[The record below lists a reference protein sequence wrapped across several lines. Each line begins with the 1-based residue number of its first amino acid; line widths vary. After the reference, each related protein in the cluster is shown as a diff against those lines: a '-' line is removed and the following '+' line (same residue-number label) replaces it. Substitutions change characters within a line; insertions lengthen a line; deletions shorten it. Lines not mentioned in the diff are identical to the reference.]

1 MNIVKYTDND
11 AINKPTA
18 GNASVYSV
26 EDNLS
31 GMSKE
36 SLIKKFQEVFA
47 EEVGQLDGEYH
58 IEIDPTVSPVQ
69 HPPRRV
75 PVSVR

>member
-1 MNIVKYTDND
+1 M
-11 AINKPTA
+11 
-18 GNASVYSV
+18 

-58 IEIDPTVSPVQ
+58 IKIDPTVSPVQ

>member
-11 AINKPTA
+11 AINKPTT

-58 IEIDPTVSPVQ
+58 IKIDPTVSPVQ